1 MTSRFW
7 SVHGWPP
14 RYDVAQHGVWGAADA
29 PLCGIGADSL
39 ATRLAMVLFG
49 AVLHALHLCAVAALC
64 CFPLICANFD
74 ALLLFLVV
82 GVGVIVHWLAN
93 TDDWSLCPMAEVHRG
108 LPRSW
113 SWHARA
119 ASAVFGA
126 VDAFWRRRKYALA
139 LALALLSGSRL
150 AALSDRE
157 LRAAALAEAAW
168 WQAHA
173 AAAAAW
179 AVPGIVARAVVLAP
193 WLRRAVTV
201 LLLVVLQGALLRL
214 LLSQICG
221 DAALAALQGCC
232 GRACGRL
239 WRGSARRGAARE
251 TDVSVIVT
259 ELLLLPDD
267 ARAVLLRANGDLALA
282 LAALA
287 GGDDD
292 GDGRGGVRNPTT
304 RKLKHTHSGGAPTF
318 PEWRKEKCD

>member
-1 MTSRFW
+1 
-7 SVHGWPP
+7 
-14 RYDVAQHGVWGAADA
+14 VWGAADT
-29 PLCGIGADSL
+29 PLRGIGADSL
-39 ATRLAMVLFG
+39 ATRLAMVLLG
-49 AVLHALHLCAVAALC
+49 AGLHALHLCAVAALC
-64 CFPLICANFD
+64 CFPLCCANFES
-74 ALLLFLVV
+74 LLIFLVV

-93 TDDWSLCPMAEVHRG
+93 TDDWSLCPLAEAHRG

-113 SWHARA
+113 CWHARA

-126 VDAFWRRRKYALA
+126 LDAFWRRRKYALA
-139 LALALLSGSRL
+139 LALALLCGSRL
-150 AALSDRE
+150 AALSNRE

-179 AVPGIVARAVVLAP
+179 AVPGTVARVLVLPP
-193 WLRRAVTV
+193 WLRQAVAM

-221 DAALAALQGCC
+221 DAALAALHGCC

-239 WRGSARRGAARE
+239 WPGSSARRGAARE
-251 TDVSVIVT
+251 TDVGVIVT

-292 GDGRGGVRNPTT
+292 GDGRGGGVRSPITCELT
-304 RKLKHTHSGGAPTF
+304 HRHSGGAAATTL
-318 PEWRKEKCD
+318 PEWKEKCD